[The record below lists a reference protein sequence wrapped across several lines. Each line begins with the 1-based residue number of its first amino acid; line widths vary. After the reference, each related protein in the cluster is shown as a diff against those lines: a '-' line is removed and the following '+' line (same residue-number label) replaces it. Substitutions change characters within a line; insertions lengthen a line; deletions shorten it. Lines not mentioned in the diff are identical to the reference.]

1 MNKFILIAIVLYSC
15 GVTKITTKTSDNTY
29 KKASCLIQKTLDE
42 NSHFNY
48 TWLNLK
54 GKTSIRSPKRAI
66 DLNFNIKSRKDSLI
80 WISLRSTFGVEVAR
94 VKFNQDSI
102 FIINRLNK
110 TYSKKPIFEIEKT
123 YGINLKFQQI
133 QDIILTEI
141 KAVDTGFLEIETQK
155 EDFQLYSKT
164 RRYILSKNYKIQY
177 AKVFYDDIVVKM
189 VFSEYDLTTGA
200 PQKKSIEVSGREKY
214 QIEINYSK
222 IQFDIPQN
230 TSFNIPKNYEQTQ

>member
-1 MNKFILIAIVLYSC
+1 MNKFILIAIILYSC
-15 GVTKITTKTSDNTY
+15 GISKITTNTSDKTH
-29 KKASCLIQKTLDE
+29 KKSSNLMQKRLDK

-48 TWLNLK
+48 KWLSLK
-54 GKTSIRSPKRAI
+54 GKTSIKLNKRSI
-66 DLNFNIKSRKDSLI
+66 DLSFNIKSRKDSLI

-155 EDFQLYSKT
+155 EGFQLYSKT
-164 RRYILSKNYKIQY
+164 RRYTLSKNYKIQDTQF
-177 AKVFYDDIVVKM
+177 FYDDIIVKM
-189 VFSEYDLTTGA
+189 VFSEYDLTSGA
-200 PQKKSIEVSGREKY
+200 PHKKFIEISGLEKC

-222 IQFDIPQN
+222 MQFDIPQSI
-230 TSFNIPKNYEQTQ
+230 SFNIPKNYEQTQ

>member
-1 MNKFILIAIVLYSC
+1 MAFILYSC
-15 GVTKITTKTSDNTY
+15 GITKITTKTSDNSY
-29 KKASCLIQKTLDE
+29 KKASYLRQKTIDE
-42 NSHFNY
+42 NNHFNY
-48 TWLNLK
+48 KWLSLK
-54 GKTSIRSPKRAI
+54 GKTSINSPKRAI

-80 WISLRSTFGVEVAR
+80 WISLRTTFGVEVAR
-94 VKFNQDSI
+94 VKFNQDSV

-141 KAVDTGFLEIETQK
+141 KAADIGFLEIERQN
-155 EDFQLYSKT
+155 EGFQLYSKT
-164 RRYILSKNYKIQY
+164 RRYIVSQNYKIQH
-177 AKVFYDDIVVKM
+177 AKIFYDDIVVKM

-200 PQKKSIEVSGREKY
+200 PQKKYIEISGSEKY

-230 TSFNIPKNYEQTQ
+230 ISFNIPKNYEQTQ